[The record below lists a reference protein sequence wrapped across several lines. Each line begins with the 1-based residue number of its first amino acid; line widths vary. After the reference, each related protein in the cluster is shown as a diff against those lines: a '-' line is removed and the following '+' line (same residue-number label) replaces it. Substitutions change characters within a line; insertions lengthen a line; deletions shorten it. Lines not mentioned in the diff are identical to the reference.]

1 MEGSSKHSFHK
12 TFMPFKEVSSILAD
26 TKDSYSNNPYEPFQL
41 LIGYTCGFDP
51 NTEFSLPFGTEPSK
65 VKVPATLTY
74 IKSLH
79 AQWIMDLYN
88 HMREEKGT
96 FINGLKSA
104 GVTEAIQSAQ
114 EIVTKVEN
122 PLHE

>member
-1 MEGSSKHSFHK
+1 MEGSSKHFIKLSCRLKKFPQ
-12 TFMPFKEVSSILAD
+12 FSPIPEILIV
-26 TKDSYSNNPYEPFQL
+26 TI

-65 VKVPATLTY
+65 VKVPAGLTY

-79 AQWIMDLYN
+79 AQWIIDLYN
-88 HMREEKGT
+88 HMREEKDAI
-96 FINGLKSA
+96 INGLKSA